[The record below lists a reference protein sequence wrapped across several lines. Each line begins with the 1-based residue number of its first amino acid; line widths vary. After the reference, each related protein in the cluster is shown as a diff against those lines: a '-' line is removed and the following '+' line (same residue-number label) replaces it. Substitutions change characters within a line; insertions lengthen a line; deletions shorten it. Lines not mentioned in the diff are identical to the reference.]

1 MRLTE
6 PKQPIEPPN
15 RTSIA
20 KGLCTVAALLPSD
33 VNTERC
39 CLEEAGQLLSE
50 EPPNVA
56 AALKTLEE
64 GYAHAFRDNYRE
76 SRPEVWL
83 VAAAVEL
90 LR

>member
-6 PKQPIEPPN
+6 SKQPIEPPT
-15 RTSIA
+15 RPAIVR
-20 KGLCTVAALLPSD
+20 GLCSVATHLPNGL
-33 VNTERC
+33 NTERG
-39 CLEEAGQLLSE
+39 CLEEAYELLAK

-64 GYAHAFRDNYRE
+64 GYAHSFRDNYRE
-76 SRPEVWL
+76 TRPEVWL

>member
-6 PKQPIEPPN
+6 SKQPIEPPN
-15 RTSIA
+15 RPAIVR
-20 KGLCTVAALLPSD
+20 GLCSVATHLPNGL
-33 VNTERC
+33 NTERG
-39 CLEEAGQLLSE
+39 CLEEAYELLAE

-64 GYAHAFRDNYRE
+64 GYAHSFRDNYRE
-76 SRPEVWL
+76 TRPEVWL